1 MTGITEAD
9 ISFRDS
15 GLEGGL
21 ALIREVYKETVYMG
35 SNY

>member
-9 ISFRDS
+9 INSRDS

-21 ALIREVYKETVYMG
+21 ALIQEVYKETAYMG